1 MKYPS
6 LVPDSVCRTPIH
18 IVLEAD
24 ELDRYGD
31 PLQIFEADL
40 KCNWQDSA
48 KTILTGEQKPDGE
61 VGELVITSLCKE
73 AMPILR
79 YRTRDL
85 TTFIPGECP
94 CGRRHMR
101 MGRIVG
107 RADDMFICKGVNIY
121 PSQIEEVLMKF
132 KEVGKNY
139 LITLE
144 DDGLGDLLRVKVEI
158 REECFVEDM
167 RALQGLQQR
176 IARRLKDEIL
186 VTPKV
191 DLVQSNSLPV
201 PEGKAVRFKDLRGEK
216 Q

>member
-1 MKYPS
+1 
-6 LVPDSVCRTPIH
+6 
-18 IVLEAD
+18 
-24 ELDRYGD
+24 
-31 PLQIFEADL
+31 
-40 KCNWQDSA
+40 
-48 KTILTGEQKPDGE
+48 
-61 VGELVITSLCKE
+61 
-73 AMPILR
+73 
-79 YRTRDL
+79 
-85 TTFIPGECP
+85 
-94 CGRRHMR
+94 MR

-121 PSQIEEVLMKF
+121 PQQIEDVIMQF

-216 Q
+216 